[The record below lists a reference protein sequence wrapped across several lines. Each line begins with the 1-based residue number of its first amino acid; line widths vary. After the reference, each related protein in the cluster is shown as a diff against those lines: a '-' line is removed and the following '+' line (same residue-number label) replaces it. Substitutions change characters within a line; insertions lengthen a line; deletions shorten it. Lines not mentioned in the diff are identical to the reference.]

1 MKNYKSKYQSDSNY
15 KKFIKYDDI
24 FNYNINLLESSG
36 LVRFVDFNYIMDGYE
51 KYRSISNVIFSGW
64 GHFNNLEQLLE
75 YIKKCKNN
83 VIIYSPDK
91 IIEQSYGISIALIE
105 TEVTRFQK
113 INRLKTL
120 MNEKKCLSLSKI

>member
-15 KKFIKYDDI
+15 KKFIKGDI
-24 FNYNINLLESSG
+24 NYSYNVELLESSG
-36 LVRFVDFNYIMDGYE
+36 LVRDIDFNYIIGESRLKQYLKTHNILCSTWCD
-51 KYRSISNVIFSGW
+51 
-64 GHFNNLEQLLE
+64 FNKLENLLE
-75 YIKKCKNN
+75 YIKKSKNN
-83 VIIYSPDK
+83 
-91 IIEQSYGISIALIE
+91 ISVYTPTKLSDGSFVYLIE